1 MRISDW
7 SSDVCSSD
15 LLLGDG
21 LRAAPLGALEHH
33 VLEQMRD
40 AVQLRRLVAR
50 AGADPGAEGD
60 GGDARHGIRGDR
72 ESGRQPGYLDA
83 HAAPFAR
90 TGALRRLLRTK
101 SCKTASSLGSVAQ
114 RSSRS

>member
-1 MRISDW
+1 
-7 SSDVCSSD
+7 
-15 LLLGDG
+15 
-21 LRAAPLGALEHH
+21 
-33 VLEQMRD
+33 MRD

-72 ESGRQPGYLDA
+72 ESGRQPGYPDA

-101 SCKTASSLGSVAQ
+101 SCKTEGWGERRVGQAGVREGGCRWSAYNLKKPKKKK
-114 RSSRS
+114 